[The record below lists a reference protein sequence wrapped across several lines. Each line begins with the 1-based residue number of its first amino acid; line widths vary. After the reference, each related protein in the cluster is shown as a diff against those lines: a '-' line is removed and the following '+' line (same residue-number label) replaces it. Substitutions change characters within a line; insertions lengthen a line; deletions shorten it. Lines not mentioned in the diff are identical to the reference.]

1 MYVDYNPIVMEHA
14 RALLTSHSS
23 GRTVYVQADLRDPEA
38 TLRHPLV
45 RETLDF
51 GQPS

>member
-1 MYVDYNPIVMEHA
+1 MAHA

-23 GRTVYVQADLRDPEA
+23 GRTVYVQADLHDPEA
-38 TLRHPLV
+38 ILRHPLV